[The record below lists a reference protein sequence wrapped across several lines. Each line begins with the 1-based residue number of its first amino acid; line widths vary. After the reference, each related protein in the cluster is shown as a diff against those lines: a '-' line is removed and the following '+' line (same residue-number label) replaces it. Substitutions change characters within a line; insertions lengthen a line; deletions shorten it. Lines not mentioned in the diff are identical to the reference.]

1 MARFLKK
8 RIMNKGEIPGMPVL
22 VGEQKLKKCKIRV
35 IDYDPKNLEEKELP
49 SIGPAAKYLDT
60 DTVSWINID
69 GLHDMDIMH
78 RVGEIFRLHP
88 LTLEDITNTDQRP
101 KMVEYDEYIYIV
113 LKMLFYDDKNEEI
126 AAEQLSMVV
135 GPNYILTFQEK
146 IGDVFEPVRNRIRKQ
161 KGRVR
166 TLGSDYLA
174 YILLDTIVDN
184 YFYLIESL
192 GDKIEDLEVELI
204 DESGSEKLSSLNY
217 YKRELSYI
225 RKSVLP
231 LKDTVT
237 HLLRLDSELI
247 GDDVRNFLKDLEDLT
262 TQVNDALEIYHEL
275 LTDLLNFYHTNIG
288 TKLNEIIKVLTIF
301 SVLFIP
307 LTFFAGIYGTNFEYL
322 PELHFKYSYF
332 IFWGALLLI
341 ALGMLYYF
349 KRKKWI

>member
-8 RIMNKGEIPGMPVL
+8 RLKNKGEIPGTPVF
-22 VGEQKLKKCKIRV
+22 VGEQKLEKCRIRI
-35 IDYDPKNLEEKELP
+35 IDYDPKNLEETELP
-49 SIGPAAKYLDT
+49 SIGPATKYLDT

-69 GLHDMDIMH
+69 GLHDMDVINE
-78 RVGEIFRLHP
+78 VGEMFRLHP

-126 AAEQLSMVV
+126 VAEQLSMII
-135 GPNYILTFQEK
+135 GPNYILTFQER
-146 IGDVFEPVRNRIRKQ
+146 IGDIFDPVRQRIRKQ

-192 GDKIEDLEVELI
+192 GEKIEDLEVELI
-204 DESGSEKLSSLNY
+204 EENSAEKLNSLNF

-225 RKSVLP
+225 RKSVFP
-231 LKDTVT
+231 VKDTIT

-247 GDDVRNFLKDLEDLT
+247 GDDVRHFLKDLEDLT
-262 TQVNDALEIYHEL
+262 TQVNDALEVYREL
-275 LTDLLNFYHTNIG
+275 LTDLLNIYHTNIG
-288 TKLNEIIKVLTIF
+288 SKLNEIIKVLTIF
-301 SVLFIP
+301 SVIFIP

-322 PELHFKYSYF
+322 PELHFRYSYF
-332 IFWGALLLI
+332 IFWGALLVI
-341 ALGMLYYF
+341 ALGMLFYF